1 MRVHD
6 DKEHIGAS
14 RDPRTQWDEARIAS
28 SRALRKAVEAHRRK
42 EASRKKAVRKASIAP
57 PSKIPPRPRSIR
69 LSALA
74 HLPNESPSQLQSSP
88 KLVLVELG
96 SSSPADASLPC
107 FASSQTQSCRPPLL
121 TPSITEDD
129 EASTHT
135 GRLLLDR
142 VKEIARGIEGRVR
155 HALNPT
161 DAPVTQ
167 LRILVVDDHPDAA
180 DSLAA
185 VLELVGCRVRS
196 SYDPVAA
203 LAVAAEFEPH
213 VCLLDLM
220 MPTMDGLELASHLKA
235 RAGSRPLLLIA
246 TTALGD
252 WEARTRTALAGFPPS
267 PHEAD
272 RHPRADRCDWSARH
286 GHGPPATERYP
297 DKT

>member
-1 MRVHD
+1 MLR
-6 DKEHIGAS
+6 IIA
-14 RDPRTQWDEARIAS
+14 DPIVSA
-28 SRALRKAVEAHRRK
+28 
-42 EASRKKAVRKASIAP
+42 AP
-57 PSKIPPRPRSIR
+57 P
-69 LSALA
+69 
-74 HLPNESPSQLQSSP
+74 H
-88 KLVLVELG
+88 
-96 SSSPADASLPC
+96 ASL
-107 FASSQTQSCRPPLL
+107 
-121 TPSITEDD
+121 TEDD
-129 EASTHT
+129 GSSTHT

-161 DAPVTQ
+161 DAPVTE

-252 WEARTRTALAGFPPS
+252 WEARTRTALAGFHHHLTKPIDIPALIDAIGRLATVMDHPPQSDS
-267 PHEAD
+267 PEK
-272 RHPRADRCDWSARH
+272 S
-286 GHGPPATERYP
+286 
-297 DKT
+297 

>member
-1 MRVHD
+1 MPQ
-6 DKEHIGAS
+6 IIT
-14 RDPRTQWDEARIAS
+14 DPIVSA
-28 SRALRKAVEAHRRK
+28 
-42 EASRKKAVRKASIAP
+42 AP
-57 PSKIPPRPRSIR
+57 PRASFP
-69 LSALA
+69 
-74 HLPNESPSQLQSSP
+74 E
-88 KLVLVELG
+88 
-96 SSSPADASLPC
+96 DAE
-107 FASSQTQSCRPPLL
+107 
-121 TPSITEDD
+121 TP
-129 EASTHT
+129 THT
-135 GRLLLDR
+135 GILLLDR

-185 VLELVGCRVRS
+185 VLELVGCRVRT
-196 SYDPVAA
+196 SYDPVTA

-252 WEARTRTALAGFPPS
+252 WEARTRTALAGFHHHLTKPIDIPALI
-267 PHEAD
+267 EAIGRLATVMD
-272 RHPRADRCDWSARH
+272 R
-286 GHGPPATERYP
+286 PAQGGSQ

>member
-1 MRVHD
+1 MPRN
-6 DKEHIGAS
+6 IT
-14 RDPRTQWDEARIAS
+14 DPIVSAAPPD
-28 SRALRKAVEAHRRK
+28 
-42 EASRKKAVRKASIAP
+42 ASIP
-57 PSKIPPRPRSIR
+57 
-69 LSALA
+69 
-74 HLPNESPSQLQSSP
+74 Q
-88 KLVLVELG
+88 
-96 SSSPADASLPC
+96 
-107 FASSQTQSCRPPLL
+107 
-121 TPSITEDD
+121 DD
-129 EASTHT
+129 EAPPHT
-135 GRLLLDR
+135 GELLLDR

-252 WEARTRTALAGFPPS
+252 WEARTRTALAGFHHHLTKPIDIPALVEAIGRLATVMDQPPQS
-267 PHEAD
+267 D
-272 RHPRADRCDWSARH
+272 S
-286 GHGPPATERYP
+286 P
-297 DKT
+297 DKS